1 MLLRRNGGGLEQ
13 KQEGSAQRPFSSN
26 TKYTDIQNHK
36 YTNTN
41 TEMEEAKEESVQ
53 RKVYTQVVD

>member
-1 MLLRRNGGGLEQ
+1 MLLRRNGGGLEA
-13 KQEGSAQRPFSSN
+13 KTGRIGPETFSSN

>member
-1 MLLRRNGGGLEQ
+1 MEEALRQ

-36 YTNTN
+36 YKYRNGGGHK
-41 TEMEEAKEESVQ
+41 AKEESAQ